1 MLAAFQTVATQRV
14 ANIQAPAD
22 GLMRL
27 FVQAGHTYMGIP
39 VGWDGS
45 ERRNQQG
52 DRTAPYLLLS
62 LTPATQVNGAW
73 VPQGNPVT
81 FRANSS
87 FLAEYGI
94 IDAASVRTVLQGQSQ
109 YVIRCE
115 DGGEI
120 EVRGRRFHITN
131 CTAFIE
137 VDDSGL
143 PVQH

>member
-1 MLAAFQTVATQRV
+1 MLAAFQAEASTRV
-14 ANIQAPAD
+14 NNIQAPAGD
-22 GLMRL
+22 LMRL
-27 FVQAGHTYMGIP
+27 FVQAGRTYMGIP
-39 VGWDGS
+39 VGWDGT

-73 VPQGNPVT
+73 IPQGNPVT

-87 FLAEYGI
+87 FLAEFGI
-94 IDAASVRTVLQGQSQ
+94 INAESVRAILQGNSQ

-120 EVRGRRFHITN
+120 EVRGRRFHITT
-131 CTAFIE
+131 CAAFIE